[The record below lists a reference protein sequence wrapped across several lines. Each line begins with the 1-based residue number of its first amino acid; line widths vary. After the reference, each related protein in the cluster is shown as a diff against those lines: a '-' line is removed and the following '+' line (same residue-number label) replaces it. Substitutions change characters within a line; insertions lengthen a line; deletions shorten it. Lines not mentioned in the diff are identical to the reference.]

1 MPAALRQLC
10 FAIAVLIG
18 AFAVPA
24 RADDGGR
31 ACCAGAASPAAA
43 VAAVHVTD
51 AMPVAQEAI
60 ATAAPEVAEHCA
72 CGSSC
77 HCAERSPQRGCD
89 CTKKAPKPKP
99 EPAAPSLPKPPPGS
113 GAEPAAPRAQQIP
126 PDLTTAAKLR
136 AATAS
141 GLPHVLLPGRSRQI
155 ALSVW
160 RC

>member
-18 AFAVPA
+18 AFAVPVL
-24 RADDGGR
+24 ADDGGR
-31 ACCAGAASPAAA
+31 ACCAGAAA
-43 VAAVHVTD
+43 HGTD
-51 AMPVAQEAI
+51 AMPVAEAAI
-60 ATAAPEVAEHCA
+60 ATAAPELAEHCA

-77 HCAERSPQRGCD
+77 HCAERAPQRGCD
-89 CTKKAPKPKP
+89 CAKKAPKPKP
-99 EPAAPSLPKPPPGS
+99 EPAAPSLPKPPPSS
-113 GAEPAAPRAQQIP
+113 GAEPIAPRAQQIP